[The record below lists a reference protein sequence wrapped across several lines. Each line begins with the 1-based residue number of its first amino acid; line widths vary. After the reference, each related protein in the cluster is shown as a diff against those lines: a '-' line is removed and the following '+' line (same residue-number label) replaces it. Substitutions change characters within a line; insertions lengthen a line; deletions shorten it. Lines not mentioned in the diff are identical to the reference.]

1 MMRSVP
7 VYVPCSIYSSTTGW
21 MIKSHSDGHHG
32 LSGALHA
39 ARDATTLP
47 DARMRV
53 ELDLDV
59 LASNVRAVK
68 SAATPGAEMIF
79 VVKADAYGHGH
90 AGVVPAAHEA
100 RAAWF
105 AVVSLR
111 EALAVRALCP
121 AAGVLMLGVAD
132 PEDAAVIAQHRI
144 TPVVVGADHAADLS
158 AAAREA
164 GVEIACHWK
173 VDTGMG
179 RLGSLPQ
186 GAADEEAVLLNRLP
200 GLRMTGLMSH
210 FAASGRPH
218 RPELAG
224 ADRAVPAGGAGRR
237 SRHEATLMKHTCP
250 AAARFPV
257 SVRTGL
263 RLQCPGILLY
273 GYGCREPGMRCA
285 DAPGCNGR
293 GRLVQVEA
301 GADGCAVGCC
311 SPPFRTWRT

>member
-1 MMRSVP
+1 M
-7 VYVPCSIYSSTTGW
+7 
-21 MIKSHSDGHHG
+21 
-32 LSGALHA
+32 
-39 ARDATTLP
+39 
-47 DARMRV
+47 
-53 ELDLDV
+53 
-59 LASNVRAVK
+59 
-68 SAATPGAEMIF
+68 
-79 VVKADAYGHGH
+79 
-90 AGVVPAAHEA
+90 
-100 RAAWF
+100 
-105 AVVSLR
+105 
-111 EALAVRALCP
+111 
-121 AAGVLMLGVAD
+121 AD
-132 PEDAAVIAQHRI
+132 PGGRGGDPRHRI

-158 AAAREA
+158 AAARAA

-186 GAADEEAVLLNRLP
+186 GFDEEAVLLNRLP

-210 FAASGRPH
+210 FAAVEPH

-224 ADRAVPAGGAGRR
+224 AQAALFRQAALAAEAAAGRP
-237 SRHEATLMKHTCP
+237 LMKHLSSSRAFQFHP
-250 AAARFPV
+250 EWDFDA
-257 SVRTGL
+257 VR
-263 RLQCPGILLY
+263 PGILLY